1 MARAVCRRTP
11 GRNAQTQP
19 ENIDDYIA
27 RFPRD
32 VQRVLQGVRRAIRA
46 AAPGAD
52 EAIKYGVPTFVL
64 NGNLVHFAGFKQHIG
79 FYPTPSGIAKFR
91 QELSSYPSA
100 KGSVQF
106 PLDEP
111 MPLDLI
117 TRIVTFRVGEARA
130 KVKAP
135 PATGRRRAV
144 RAR

>member
-1 MARAVCRRTP
+1 M
-11 GRNAQTQP
+11 RNDQTQP

-79 FYPTPSGIAKFR
+79 FYPTPSGITKFK

-106 PLDEP
+106 PQDEP

-117 TRIVTFRVGEARA
+117 ARIVKFRVGEARA

-135 PATGRRRAV
+135 PATGRRLAV